1 MTREPLILAALIA
14 GSLALVSGCG
24 GHDHVPS
31 AHQLSLAEFSDAAQ
45 QWQAPPDDAAINEAL
60 IASGFGPRPTPPEPF
75 DRSGADDAFF
85 TVDAQMG
92 QRVVVD
98 SLIGQVNGRPIYADE
113 VLSPIMDRLQAE
125 YLELPYAS
133 FRQRLITLVMDQLNA
148 VVLNELI
155 VAEARAGLSS
165 DEQTGLLGVMNMIRE
180 QAVGKRGGVL
190 REAERQL
197 LEEEGK
203 TIDEY
208 LESEQQKL
216 LISELLQRRV
226 SPRSIVTWRD
236 IERSYRKR
244 IREFQPEATVALG
257 RIRVRTDG
265 NQESIALWQKELNQ
279 GEPFDVV
286 ADQAGMPD
294 AGLWETFRL
303 PKGGLAD
310 IEIAEFYK
318 QHLEGLEPGETS
330 QSFQRGSWTYWVS
343 VLEISRPDVQ
353 TLDDAEVQQQLQ
365 RDLAAQHH
373 GEAEGEF
380 IQQVLQRGIFDDI
393 QIMSQR
399 AVLIAASRFPP
410 R

>member
-1 MTREPLILAALIA
+1 MAALIA

-155 VAEARAGLSS
+155 VA
-165 DEQTGLLGVMNMIRE
+165 DYPNIF
-180 QAVGKRGGVL
+180 L
-190 REAERQL
+190 R
-197 LEEEGK
+197 
-203 TIDEY
+203 
-208 LESEQQKL
+208 
-216 LISELLQRRV
+216 
-226 SPRSIVTWRD
+226 
-236 IERSYRKR
+236 
-244 IREFQPEATVALG
+244 
-257 RIRVRTDG
+257 
-265 NQESIALWQKELNQ
+265 
-279 GEPFDVV
+279 
-286 ADQAGMPD
+286 M
-294 AGLWETFRL
+294 
-303 PKGGLAD
+303 
-310 IEIAEFYK
+310 
-318 QHLEGLEPGETS
+318 
-330 QSFQRGSWTYWVS
+330 
-343 VLEISRPDVQ
+343 
-353 TLDDAEVQQQLQ
+353 
-365 RDLAAQHH
+365 
-373 GEAEGEF
+373 
-380 IQQVLQRGIFDDI
+380 
-393 QIMSQR
+393 
-399 AVLIAASRFPP
+399 
-410 R
+410 

>member
-1 MTREPLILAALIA
+1 MIA
-14 GSLALVSGCG
+14 SSLALLG
-24 GHDHVPS
+24 GGGGSDHLPAS
-31 AHQLSLAEFSDAAQ
+31 RQIALAEFSDASQ
-45 QWQAPPDDAAINEAL
+45 QWQAPPSQAVVNDAL
-60 IASGFGPRPTPPEPF
+60 VASGLGPQPEPPQPF

-85 TVDAQMG
+85 TVDARVG

-113 VLSPIMDRLQAE
+113 VLAPIMDRLQAE
-125 YLELPYAS
+125 YLELPYPT
-133 FRQRLITLVMDQLNA
+133 FQQRLITLVMDQLNA

-165 DEQTGLLGVMNMIRE
+165 DEQTGLLGIMSTIRE
-180 QAVGKRGGVL
+180 EAVGKRGGVL

-216 LISELLQRRV
+216 LIGELLQRRV

-244 IREFQPEATVALG
+244 IREFQPDATVTLG
-257 RIRVRTDG
+257 RIRVRTAG
-265 NQESIALWQKELNQ
+265 NEPSIELWQNELAQ

-286 ADQAGMPD
+286 AAQAGMPD
-294 AGLWETFRL
+294 AGIWETFRL
-303 PKGGLAD
+303 PKGGFAD
-310 IEIAEFYK
+310 MEIAEFYK
-318 QHLEGLEPGETS
+318 QHLDGLGPGDTS
-330 QSFQRGSWTYWVS
+330 PPFERGSWTYWVS
-343 VLEISRPDVQ
+343 VIEVTRPE
-353 TLDDAEVQQQLQ
+353 TKNLDDAEVQQRLQ
-365 RDLAAQHH
+365 RDLAAQHQ

-380 IQQVLQRGIFDDI
+380 IQQVLKRGIFDDI
-393 QIMSQR
+393 QLMSQR
-399 AVLIAASRFPP
+399 AVLIAASRFPEK
-410 R
+410 